1 LWRDGTTSWER
12 NLKESNPVQVADYAV
27 ANGINQEAAF
37 AWWVPHTLHKRN
49 RIVAAVNA
57 RYKKKNKFG
66 IEIPKTVQCVLKIDR
81 ESSTDLWQKA
91 IEKVMSQIKVAFN
104 ILDEGAIE

>member
-1 LWRDGTTSWER
+1 
-12 NLKESNPVQVADYAV
+12 
-27 ANGINQEAAF
+27 
-37 AWWVPHTLHKRN
+37 
-49 RIVAAVNA
+49 
-57 RYKKKNKFG
+57 
-66 IEIPKTVQCVLKIDR
+66 LKIDR